1 MSKLVFVMGVQ
12 RSGTNS
18 LFDSLTSRAVTPY
31 NESVSSPLF
40 EEMLLRPEPV
50 VRPVLEAS
58 RLPVLVKPISESK
71 VRSVRAVLEEFSAH
85 DLRVVW
91 IYRDPINC
99 YASHIQRWS
108 GYRGQSQKFGE
119 DWADRNQSVLDAL
132 EHFGDQ
138 ICLVR
143 YADLI
148 ADPGVIASVGDF
160 LSLPARYRFRADS
173 DRGRQVLD
181 SQIIQTLT
189 EKTHDVLA
197 KMDLCRTYL
206 PEHVS
211 PLSRWLAR
219 FF

>member
-1 MSKLVFVMGVQ
+1 MSTLVFVMGVQ
-12 RSGTNS
+12 RSGTNA

-50 VRPVLEAS
+50 VRPVLSAS
-58 RLPVLVKPISESK
+58 GKAVLVKPISETK
-71 VRSVRAVLEEFSAH
+71 VRSVSAVLEEFSAH
-85 DLRVVW
+85 QPRVVW
-91 IYRDPINC
+91 VYRDPVNC
-99 YASHIQRWS
+99 FASHIQRWS
-108 GYRGQSQKFGE
+108 GYRGQSEKFGE
-119 DWADRNQSVLDAL
+119 DWAHRNQSVLDAL
-132 EHFGDQ
+132 EQFGDQ
-138 ICLVR
+138 LCLVR

-173 DRGRQVLD
+173 DQGRQVLD

-189 EKTHDVLA
+189 EKTRDVLA
-197 KMDLCRTYL
+197 KMELSRTYL
-206 PEHVS
+206 PENVS
-211 PLSRWLAR
+211 PLVRWLAR